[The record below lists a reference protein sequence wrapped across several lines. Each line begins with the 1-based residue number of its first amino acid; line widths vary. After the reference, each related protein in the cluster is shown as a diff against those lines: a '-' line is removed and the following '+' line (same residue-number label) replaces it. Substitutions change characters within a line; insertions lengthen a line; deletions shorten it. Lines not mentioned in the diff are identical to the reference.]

1 MVERDKLRE
10 WEQKERRA
18 RELNPDLPGERP
30 MSYPLDYE
38 VFIQRDVIVSIFKL
52 YFCLET
58 RAKLETLP
66 SKSVIMA
73 NLIYIALSNPILK
86 FRETEMGFYKI
97 VVRVKSYFKVEIII
111 MGFIVASRVSIL

>member
-10 WEQKERRA
+10 YEQKERRG

-30 MSYPLDYE
+30 MSYPLDHE
-38 VFIQRDVIVSIFKL
+38 DLIQKVAFLSGFEL

-66 SKSVIMA
+66 SK
-73 NLIYIALSNPILK
+73 
-86 FRETEMGFYKI
+86 
-97 VVRVKSYFKVEIII
+97 
-111 MGFIVASRVSIL
+111 

>member
-30 MSYPLDYE
+30 MSFPLDHE
-38 VFIQRDVIVSIFKL
+38 DLIQKDAFLSGFKI

-58 RAKLETLP
+58 RAKLEMLP
-66 SKSVIMA
+66 
-73 NLIYIALSNPILK
+73 
-86 FRETEMGFYKI
+86 
-97 VVRVKSYFKVEIII
+97 FK
-111 MGFIVASRVSIL
+111 